1 MYELKQAKIFAM
13 READTMLKDKLSQC
27 KNTYNSEFEIIC
39 KQFEEMQNEVSML
52 KNDKLKLQTHLSFM
66 ERIISQQSNL
76 IETSGVYMLHND
88 SAFKVKDKQT
98 RQDITELDQL
108 EENDEISEKVKKLF
122 KE

>member
-76 IETSGVYMLHND
+76 IETSGVYMLQND

>member
-13 READTMLKDKLSQC
+13 READAMLKDKLSRC

-39 KQFEEMQNEVSML
+39 KQFEEMQSEVSML
-52 KNDKLKLQTHLSFM
+52 KNDKLKLQAHLSFM

-76 IETSGVYMLHND
+76 IETSGVYMLQND

-98 RQDITELDQL
+98 R
-108 EENDEISEKVKKLF
+108 
-122 KE
+122 

>member
-13 READTMLKDKLSQC
+13 READAMLKDKLSQC

-66 ERIISQQSNL
+66 ERIISQ
-76 IETSGVYMLHND
+76 
-88 SAFKVKDKQT
+88 
-98 RQDITELDQL
+98 
-108 EENDEISEKVKKLF
+108 
-122 KE
+122 